1 MPSCLG
7 AEKDSELRLSLSV
20 STRDSAMRT
29 PQSASGH
36 VTVEVVAWVTRFVGG
51 DGTRRHVF
59 QEPVAPGASVRN
71 VLGQVSDRHPALR
84 ETLWDAGGLGL
95 SEHIEVL
102 VNDAVLGLTHTL
114 DSPVRDGDRITLV
127 GQYTGGMGGL

>member
-1 MPSCLG
+1 VP
-7 AEKDSELRLSLSV
+7 
-20 STRDSAMRT
+20 THDSAFRI
-29 PQSASGH
+29 PQSAVGY

-51 DGTRRHVF
+51 DGTRRQMF
-59 QEPVAPGASVRN
+59 REPVAPDARVRS

-84 ETLWDAGGLGL
+84 EALWDAAGREL

-127 GQYTGGMGGL
+127 GQYTGGA